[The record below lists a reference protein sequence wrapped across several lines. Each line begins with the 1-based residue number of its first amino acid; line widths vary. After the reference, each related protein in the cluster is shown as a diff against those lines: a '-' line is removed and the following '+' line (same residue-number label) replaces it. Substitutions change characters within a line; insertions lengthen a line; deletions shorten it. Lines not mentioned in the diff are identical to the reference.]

1 MAHKMLISRL
11 IVCLYHIFYSL
22 RKYKLMTWSD
32 VLIFFLDERWTATAQ
47 RGTVHLW
54 LHLYCYCVEFNMTE
68 RFLHSW
74 VKSAIHGP
82 TFGRQCRQQC
92 WPLWRQCWSCFLS
105 QIARDHAVFRDVAN
119 FTCQDGVKVANFLVT
134 CWRHVRQV
142 ANKLATFV

>member
-1 MAHKMLISRL
+1 MKR
-11 IVCLYHIFYSL
+11 
-22 RKYKLMTWSD
+22 SD
-32 VLIFFLDERWTATAQ
+32 VLIFFSDERWTATAQ

-92 WPLWRQCWSCFLS
+92 WPLWRQCWPVCFDQNWSCFLS
-105 QIARDHAVFRDVAN
+105 QIARDRAVSRDVAN
-119 FTCQDGVKVANFLVT
+119 LTCQDGLKVANFLVT

-142 ANKLATFV
+142 SNKSLTSWRHLRNICYGEVTGKLIQ